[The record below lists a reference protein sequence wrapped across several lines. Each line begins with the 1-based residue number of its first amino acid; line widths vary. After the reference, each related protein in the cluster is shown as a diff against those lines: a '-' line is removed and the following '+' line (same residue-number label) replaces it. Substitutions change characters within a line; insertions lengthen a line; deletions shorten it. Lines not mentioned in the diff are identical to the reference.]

1 VISAPDIAA
10 LLMANPVLL
19 AILSGVII
27 FLLWR
32 FRRQSASERRHRRYR
47 ATAERVYVRLRQL
60 SGDGQRMSYLRKINP
75 YVFEELL
82 LLAFERQG
90 YAVQRNT
97 SYSGDGGLDGRVHIN
112 GECLLIQAKRYSRAI
127 TPAHVQD
134 FDALL
139 KRMGQRG
146 LFIHTGRTGQKSR
159 AASSSSQQLMI
170 ISGQRLLALLAGKP
184 FKEFFL

>member
-1 VISAPDIAA
+1 VISAPNIAA

-60 SGDGQRMSYLRKINP
+60 SGDGQRMNYLRKINP

-139 KRMGQRG
+139 TRMGQRG

-184 FKEFFL
+184 FKEFSL

>member
-1 VISAPDIAA
+1 
-10 LLMANPVLL
+10 
-19 AILSGVII
+19 
-27 FLLWR
+27 
-32 FRRQSASERRHRRYR
+32 
-47 ATAERVYVRLRQL
+47 
-60 SGDGQRMSYLRKINP
+60 MSYLRKINP

-127 TPAHVQD
+127 APAHVQD

-139 KRMGQRG
+139 TRMGQRG

-159 AASSSSQQLMI
+159 AVSSGSQQLMI
-170 ISGQRLLALLAGKP
+170 ISGQRLLALLAGKS
-184 FKEFFL
+184 FKEFSL